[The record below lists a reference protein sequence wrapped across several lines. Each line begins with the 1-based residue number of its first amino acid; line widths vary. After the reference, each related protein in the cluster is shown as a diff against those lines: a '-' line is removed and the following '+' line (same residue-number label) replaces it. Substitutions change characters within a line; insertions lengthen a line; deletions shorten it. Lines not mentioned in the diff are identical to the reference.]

1 MSREEYVN
9 EIMSEIEC
17 DLNLIGATAIEDKL
31 QEGVPLTID
40 TLLKAGIHIWV
51 LTGDK
56 QETAINIGHSC
67 KLLQHGMQHIIIADD
82 SLDMTRES
90 IHEAL
95 NQIHSTQSDCA
106 LIVDG
111 MNPFIFTLSL
121 FKSSFLSNY

>member
-1 MSREEYVN
+1 MSQ
-9 EIMSEIEC
+9 IEC

-31 QEGVPLTID
+31 QDGVPSTID

-67 KLLQHGMQHIIIADD
+67 KLLQHGMQLLILGDD
-82 SLDMTRES
+82 TLDNTRES
-90 IHEAL
+90 IHEAQHKL
-95 NQIHSTQSDCA
+95 ESSSQLTSA

-111 MNPFIFTLSL
+111 IN
-121 FKSSFLSNY
+121 

>member
-1 MSREEYVN
+1 MSQ
-9 EIMSEIEC
+9 IEC
-17 DLNLIGATAIEDKL
+17 NLNLIGATAIEDKL
-31 QEGVPLTID
+31 QEGVPFTID

-67 KLLQHGMQHIIIADD
+67 KLLQHGMQHIILADD

-95 NQIHSTQSDCA
+95 NQIHSTRNDCA

-111 MNPFIFTLSL
+111 MNLFKDITLSL
-121 FKSSFLSNY
+121 FKSSFISLKLTIDI